1 MKRKLVLA
9 LLVVMCC
16 GSVSGCGLIK
26 PYDKPELVEISASQ
40 TAFLIPLVGDTEN
53 QASFASEE
61 LLSQAKVAT
70 KEVQIPHRW
79 VQTGRLPGTGEWRA
93 AAKLIV
99 VERTPETREWNST
112 KDGGTSAKNQ
122 AIYAESKES
131 IGFSVGMNC
140 SAQIYTEDDAV
151 KFLYSYN
158 NKTLE
163 DIMDTEIRA
172 RVESDFVE
180 QCAKYSLNDILTNK
194 EIIMADVREDVTT
207 YFAEKGITITVL
219 GMKDGIE
226 YDDETIQASINEKFS
241 SEQKLTTQENNNKVV
256 ISKAEADAQ
265 AKIKAAEGDAEAK
278 KIAAEAEAEANK
290 KIAESLTP
298 ELIEKIKYQ
307 RWNGE
312 LPKVQGSGSTII
324 DVGDVVSE
332 HETEQ

>member
-16 GSVSGCGLIK
+16 GGVSGCGLIK
-26 PYDKPELVEISASQ
+26 PYDKPELVQIEASQ
-40 TAFLIPLVGDTEN
+40 TAFLIPLVGDTED
-53 QASFASEE
+53 QASFASEK

-93 AAKLIV
+93 SAKLIV

-112 KDGGTSAKNQ
+112 KDSGTSTKNQ

-163 DIMDTEIRA
+163 EIMDTEIRA
-172 RVESDFVE
+172 RIESDFVE
-180 QCAKYSLNDILTNK
+180 QCAKYSLNEILTSK
-194 EIIMADVREDVTT
+194 ENIMAAVREDVTT
-207 YFAEKGITITVL
+207 YFEEKGITITVL

-226 YDDETIQASINEKFS
+226 YDDEAIQASINEKFS

-307 RWNGE
+307 RWDGV

-324 DVGDVVSE
+324 DVGDIVSE
-332 HETEQ
+332 PETE